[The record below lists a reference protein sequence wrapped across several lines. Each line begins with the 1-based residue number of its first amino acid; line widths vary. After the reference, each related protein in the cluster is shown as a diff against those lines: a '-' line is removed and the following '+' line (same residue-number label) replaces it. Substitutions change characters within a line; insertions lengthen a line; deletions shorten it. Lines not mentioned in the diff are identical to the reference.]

1 MLSKQFLEVIQ
12 LIRNSRIAAMRSV
25 NTELIS
31 LYWNIGEYIS
41 RKVKCAEWGQSV
53 VDELAEYIRCKEPE
67 LKGFSETI
75 T

>member
-12 LIRNSRIAAMRSV
+12 LIRSSRIAAMRSV

-41 RKVKCAEWGQSV
+41 RKVKCAEWGNLWLMS
-53 VDELAEYIRCKEPE
+53 
-67 LKGFSETI
+67 
-75 T
+75 